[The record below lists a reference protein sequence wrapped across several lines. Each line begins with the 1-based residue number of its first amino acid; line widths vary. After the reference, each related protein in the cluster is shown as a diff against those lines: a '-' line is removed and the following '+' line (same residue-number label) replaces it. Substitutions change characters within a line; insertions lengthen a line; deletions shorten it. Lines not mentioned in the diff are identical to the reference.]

1 MNMTVLNVYGHTQS
15 NVSKMFLFYQLSVT
29 NNSFFENKIFINH
42 IQFIFKLY
50 VSKSRE
56 KKFININ
63 NLIAEIRKVKRI
75 EKEIALIDSKKT
87 IAFRKKMAFSR
98 QRNFNNINVLCSKD
112 FDEKPD
118 KLRVKNHSEK
128 WGGFLFYLL
137 FCFVCVSFCFFLLLP
152 MLLFVLILQLF
163 YFSKFYFTL

>member
-1 MNMTVLNVYGHTQS
+1 MNMTVLNVNGHTQS

-75 EKEIALIDSKKT
+75 EKEIALIDSNK
-87 IAFRKKMAFSR
+87 I
-98 QRNFNNINVLCSKD
+98 
-112 FDEKPD
+112 
-118 KLRVKNHSEK
+118 RVKNHSEK